1 MGGLEIGNLEKYVST
16 SFFQNESIMSSD
28 LVVCERKPKGFNA
41 EEALN
46 HVD

>member
-1 MGGLEIGNLEKYVST
+1 MGAQ
-16 SFFQNESIMSSD
+16 FFQSKSIMSSD
-28 LVVCERKPKGFNA
+28 LVVCECKPKCFNA